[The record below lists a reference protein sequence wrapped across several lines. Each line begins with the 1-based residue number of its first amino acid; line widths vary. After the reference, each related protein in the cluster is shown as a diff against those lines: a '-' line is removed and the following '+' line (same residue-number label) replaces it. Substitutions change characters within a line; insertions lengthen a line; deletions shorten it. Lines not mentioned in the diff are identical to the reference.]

1 MPRRS
6 LAAFAAVTASLAGLS
21 PALAQDAQPAP
32 VVVVEGR
39 GFGHGVGMP
48 QDGAHAMAAAGA
60 SAAAILSHFY
70 PGTAIAR
77 RSATVRVGVHQSPG
91 SAVVALPGGGEV
103 RDAPSGPQSPGFPI
117 VVSPGGSV
125 SLAFEGGKYKA
136 TPLAGATLTRSGPA
150 PAPPTPPPAAPTT
163 TVPATTT
170 TTNLLDPLLQALI
183 PTTVAP
189 AKAPA
194 AATPPT
200 VTVPAAQKDAFSGRA
215 LWAVPKGDST
225 VSVPAAGRSYR
236 GTMQAS
242 AAGGGMQLTNEVD
255 VEQYLRGLGEVP
267 ASWPAAAL
275 QAQAI
280 AARTFAV
287 RAASAGRTLC
297 DDQMCQVYI
306 GAGNEHPGTSAA
318 TTATKGQVLTYKGAL
333 AETVYSASA
342 GGLSATPEEGFGP
355 GSPEIPYLKPVSYS
369 VADPQLWAMTLPL
382 REAGARFGYRGEL
395 REVKVTRTGPS
406 GRPLEI
412 TFDGENGPMAVD
424 GHRFWAELKLRST
437 LFTIRTEVS
446 VAPAVEGEPFAT
458 RVAEDLPP
466 GLAGQPAALTAAPA
480 APTESLGRAPWVGL
494 AVLLLAAWGNMA
506 QRSRRTAAPAAP
518 APAEDAFPLAVVPGD
533 SEAREVEPARD
544 GRPGVRDRDVRDA
557 RQGD

>member
-1 MPRRS
+1 MAVLGMPRRS
-6 LAAFAAVTASLAGLS
+6 LAVLAAVTATVAGLG
-21 PALAQDAQPAP
+21 PAAAQEAVPAP

-48 QDGAHAMAAAGA
+48 QDGAHAMAAAGS

-77 RSATVRVGVHQSPG
+77 RSATVRVGVHESTG
-91 SAVVALPGGGEV
+91 AAVIALPGGGEV
-103 RDAPSGPQSPGFPI
+103 RDAPSGAQSPGFPI
-117 VVSPGGSV
+117 VVGPGGSV
-125 SLAFEGGKYKA
+125 ALAFEGGKYKA
-136 TPLAGATLTRSGPA
+136 TPLAGASLTRSGPA
-150 PAPPTPPPAAPTT
+150 PAPAPAPTAAAPAT

-170 TTNLLDPLLQALI
+170 TTNLLDPLLGALL
-183 PTTVAP
+183 PTTV
-189 AKAPA
+189 PA
-194 AATPPT
+194 AQAAAAAPPPT

-236 GTMQAS
+236 GMMQAS
-242 AAGGGMQLTNEVD
+242 PAGGGMQLTNEVD

-280 AARTFAV
+280 AARTFAI
-287 RAASAGRTLC
+287 RAAVAGRTLC
-297 DDQMCQVYI
+297 DDQLCQVYI

-318 TTATKGQVLTYKGAL
+318 TTATRGQVLTYKGAL
-333 AETVYSASA
+333 AETVYSSSA

-355 GSPEIPYLKPVSYS
+355 GSPEIPYLKPVAYT

-395 REVKVTRTGPS
+395 REVKVARTGPS

-412 TFDGENGPMAVD
+412 TFDGDNGPMAVD

-446 VAPAVEGEPFAT
+446 ALPPAEGEQLAT
-458 RVAEDLPP
+458 RVADDLPP
-466 GLAGQPAALTAAPA
+466 GVGDQPVALAAPPAAGAEP
-480 APTESLGRAPWVGL
+480 LGRAPWVSL
-494 AVLLLAAWGNMA
+494 AVLLLAAWGNA
-506 QRSRRTAAPAAP
+506 AFRTGGRRRRSASVTP
-518 APAEDAFPLAVVPGD
+518 
-533 SEAREVEPARD
+533 
-544 GRPGVRDRDVRDA
+544 RDA
-557 RQGD
+557 SP